1 MELPVSGL
9 WFVVPILAGAAM
21 AQAAGAHKTSHVGA
35 DVFGGYTYV
44 SPDFGLYNQSSGQ
57 SGADAGVDIR
67 FTRMLAATVEADFF
81 RTTYNPEESSRSTT
95 LLAGPRLFIPL
106 GRVTP
111 FADILGGVATFTWN
125 QSGSLS
131 PFTSNISGAVAADSG
146 LDVRL
151 TRHV

>member
-9 WFVVPILAGAAM
+9 WFVVPTLAGAAM
-21 AQAAGAHKTSHVGA
+21 AQAAGAHKASHVGA

-57 SGADAGVDIR
+57 SGCGSGYPFHAHAGGDGGGG
-67 FTRMLAATVEADFF
+67 FFPHHLQPGGKLALDDPSGRPAAP
-81 RTTYNPEESSRSTT
+81 YP
-95 LLAGPRLFIPL
+95 AGPGDTVCGHPGRSGNVHMESEWQFVALYKQHIGRGGCRL
-106 GRVTP
+106 
-111 FADILGGVATFTWN
+111 
-125 QSGSLS
+125 
-131 PFTSNISGAVAADSG
+131 G